1 MKFRTIL
8 LSNAGMIFIG
18 SKVARYAKGKVFFRI
33 KAVIESSIEMTL
45 KEI

>member
-33 KAVIESSIEMTL
+33 TADYLSR
-45 KEI
+45 EIQV